1 MRIKHTPILLK
12 ESVDNLISDPD
23 GLYLDCTFGRGGHT
37 KKILDKLSSK
47 GQLVSFDLDDSA
59 MEAAK
64 NIKHENF
71 RFIKTN
77 FSKIDEFIKDNSLT
91 GVLIDCGVSSP
102 QLDEPQRGFSFQKK
116 GPLDMRFNQKQK
128 ITCKDVIEKFS
139 EKEISTILWKFGEEK
154 ESRKI
159 AKSIVKYREKNA
171 INNTLDLAEIIKA
184 AKTIKTKKHPAT
196 KSFQALRMAVNSEIE
211 NLSVCLEK
219 IKDKLIK
226 SGKLVI
232 ISFPIF
238 AKILSICSS
247 SKSIIS
253 SIRRCAFLEYV
264 KNLSKL
270 KLAFSVHSFSTKEV
284 KLTNISLQ
292 ESYGDKIISPQGFVD

>member
-1 MRIKHTPILLK
+1 M
-12 ESVDNLISDPD
+12 
-23 GLYLDCTFGRGGHT
+23 YLDCTFGRGGHT

-128 ITCKDVIEKFS
+128 LTCKDVIEKFS

-159 AKSIVKYREKNA
+159 AKSIVKHREKNV

-232 ISFPIF
+232 ISFHSLEDRI
-238 AKILSICSS
+238 AKQTFKPKINFYEKDIP
-247 SKSIIS
+247 
-253 SIRRCAFLEYV
+253 
-264 KNLSKL
+264 L
-270 KLAFSVHSFSTKEV
+270 KHKEV
-284 KLTNISLQ
+284 LDEYKISKIIYPSTEEISLNPRAR
-292 ESYGDKIISPQGFVD
+292 SAKMRIIEKL

>member
-1 MRIKHTPILLK
+1 MN
-12 ESVDNLISDPD
+12 SLISDTN

-37 KKILDKLSSK
+37 KKILEKLSSE
-47 GQLVSFDLDDSA
+47 GQLISFDLDDA
-59 MEAAK
+59 AFEAAK
-64 NIKHENF
+64 SIKQENF

-77 FSKIDEFIKDNSLT
+77 FSMIDDYIEDDTLSGI
-91 GVLIDCGVSSP
+91 LIDCGVSSP
-102 QLDEPQRGFSFQKK
+102 QLDEPERGFSFQTS

-128 ITCKDVIEKFS
+128 LTCKDIIENFS

-159 AKSIVKYREKNA
+159 AKLIVKQREKNT
-171 INNTLDLAEIIKA
+171 IENTLDLAKIIKA
-184 AKTIKTKKHPAT
+184 AKAIKTKKHPAT

-232 ISFPIF
+232 ITFHSLEDRI
-238 AKILSICSS
+238 AKRTFKPKINFHEKDIPLKNKDVPHEFKI
-247 SKSIIS
+247 SKIIYPS
-253 SIRRCAFLEYV
+253 PE
-264 KNLSKL
+264 
-270 KLAFSVHSFSTKEV
+270 E
-284 KLTNISLQ
+284 ISLNPRAR
-292 ESYGDKIISPQGFVD
+292 SAKMRIIEKL

>member
-1 MRIKHTPILLK
+1 M
-12 ESVDNLISDPD
+12 
-23 GLYLDCTFGRGGHT
+23 YLDCTFGRGGHT
-37 KKILDKLSSK
+37 KKILDKLTSK

-128 ITCKDVIEKFS
+128 LTCKDVIEKFS

-159 AKSIVKYREKNA
+159 AKSIVKHREKNV

-219 IKDKLIK
+219 IKDKLIR

-232 ISFPIF
+232 ISFHSLEDRI
-238 AKILSICSS
+238 AKQTFKPKINFYEKDIP
-247 SKSIIS
+247 
-253 SIRRCAFLEYV
+253 
-264 KNLSKL
+264 L
-270 KLAFSVHSFSTKEV
+270 KHKEV
-284 KLTNISLQ
+284 LDEFKISKIIYPSTEEISLNPRARSAKMRIV
-292 ESYGDKIISPQGFVD
+292 EKL

>member
-1 MRIKHTPILLK
+1 MN
-12 ESVDNLISDPD
+12 SLISDTK
-23 GLYLDCTFGRGGHT
+23 GMYLDCTFGRGGHS
-37 KKILDKLSSK
+37 KKILEELSPE
-47 GQLVSFDLDDSA
+47 GQLISFDLDDA
-59 MEAAK
+59 ALEAAK
-64 NIKHENF
+64 SINHKNF

-77 FSKIDEFIKDNSLT
+77 FSMIDDYVEDNSLS
-91 GVLIDCGVSSP
+91 GILIDCGVSSP
-102 QLDEPQRGFSFQKK
+102 QLDESERGFSFQTK

-128 ITCKDVIEKFS
+128 LTCKDIIENFS
-139 EKEISTILWKFGEEK
+139 EREISTILWKFGEEK

-159 AKSIVKYREKNA
+159 AKSIVKHREKNV

-232 ISFPIF
+232 ISFHSLEDRI
-238 AKILSICSS
+238 AKQTFKPKINFYEKDIP
-247 SKSIIS
+247 
-253 SIRRCAFLEYV
+253 
-264 KNLSKL
+264 L
-270 KLAFSVHSFSTKEV
+270 KHKEV
-284 KLTNISLQ
+284 LDKFMISKIIYPSPQEISLNPRAR
-292 ESYGDKIISPQGFVD
+292 SAKMRIIEKL

>member
-1 MRIKHTPILLK
+1 M
-12 ESVDNLISDPD
+12 
-23 GLYLDCTFGRGGHT
+23 YLDCTFGRGGHT

-128 ITCKDVIEKFS
+128 LTCKDVIEKFS

-159 AKSIVKYREKNA
+159 AKSIVKHREKNV
-171 INNTLDLAEIIKA
+171 ISNTLDLAEIIKA

-232 ISFPIF
+232 ISFHSLEDRI
-238 AKILSICSS
+238 AKQTFKPKINFYEKDIP
-247 SKSIIS
+247 
-253 SIRRCAFLEYV
+253 
-264 KNLSKL
+264 L
-270 KLAFSVHSFSTKEV
+270 KHKEV
-284 KLTNISLQ
+284 SDEFKISKIIYPSTEEISLNPRARSAKMRIV
-292 ESYGDKIISPQGFVD
+292 EKL

>member
-1 MRIKHTPILLK
+1 M
-12 ESVDNLISDPD
+12 
-23 GLYLDCTFGRGGHT
+23 YLDCTFGRGGHT

-128 ITCKDVIEKFS
+128 LTCKDVIEKFS

-232 ISFPIF
+232 ISFHSLEDRI
-238 AKILSICSS
+238 AKQTFKPKINFYEKDIPF
-247 SKSIIS
+247 K
-253 SIRRCAFLEYV
+253 
-264 KNLSKL
+264 
-270 KLAFSVHSFSTKEV
+270 HKEV
-284 KLTNISLQ
+284 LDEFKISKIIYPSTEEISLNPRAR
-292 ESYGDKIISPQGFVD
+292 SAKMRIIEKL

>member
-1 MRIKHTPILLK
+1 M
-12 ESVDNLISDPD
+12 
-23 GLYLDCTFGRGGHT
+23 YLDCTFGRGGHT

-77 FSKIDEFIKDNSLT
+77 FSKIDDFIKDNSLT

-128 ITCKDVIEKFS
+128 LTCKDVIEKFS

-159 AKSIVKYREKNA
+159 AKSIVKHREKNV

-232 ISFPIF
+232 ISFHSLEDRI
-238 AKILSICSS
+238 AKQTFKPKINFYEKDIP
-247 SKSIIS
+247 
-253 SIRRCAFLEYV
+253 
-264 KNLSKL
+264 L
-270 KLAFSVHSFSTKEV
+270 KHKEV
-284 KLTNISLQ
+284 LDEFKISKIIYPSTEEISLNPRARSAKMRIV
-292 ESYGDKIISPQGFVD
+292 EKL

>member
-1 MRIKHTPILLK
+1 VN
-12 ESVDNLISDPD
+12 SLISDTN

-37 KKILDKLSSK
+37 KKILEKLSSE
-47 GQLVSFDLDDSA
+47 GQLISFDLDDA
-59 MEAAK
+59 ALEAAK
-64 NIKHENF
+64 SIKQENF

-77 FSKIDEFIKDNSLT
+77 FSMIDDYIEDDTLSGI
-91 GVLIDCGVSSP
+91 LIDCGVSSP
-102 QLDEPQRGFSFQKK
+102 QLDEPERGFSFQTS

-128 ITCKDVIEKFS
+128 LTCKDIIENFS

-159 AKSIVKYREKNA
+159 AKLIVKQREKNT
-171 INNTLDLAEIIKA
+171 IENTLDLAEIIKS
-184 AKTIKTKKHPAT
+184 AKAIKTKKHPAT

-232 ISFPIF
+232 ITFHSLEDRI
-238 AKILSICSS
+238 AKQTFKPKINLHEKDIPLKYKDVPDEFKI
-247 SKSIIS
+247 SKIIYPS
-253 SIRRCAFLEYV
+253 PE
-264 KNLSKL
+264 
-270 KLAFSVHSFSTKEV
+270 E
-284 KLTNISLQ
+284 ISLNPRAR
-292 ESYGDKIISPQGFVD
+292 SAKMRIIEKL

>member
-1 MRIKHTPILLK
+1 M
-12 ESVDNLISDPD
+12 D
-23 GLYLDCTFGRGGHT
+23 GSYLDCTFGRGGHT
-37 KKILDKLSSK
+37 KKILEKLSLK

-59 MEAAK
+59 MEVAK
-64 NIKHENF
+64 NINHKNF

-77 FSKIDEFIKDNSLT
+77 FSKIDDFIRDNSLT

-102 QLDEPQRGFSFQKK
+102 QLDEPERGFSFQTK

-128 ITCKDVIEKFS
+128 LTCKDIIEKLS

-159 AKSIVKYREKNA
+159 AKFIVKHREKNA

-184 AKTIKTKKHPAT
+184 AKTIRTKKHPAT

-211 NLSVCLEK
+211 NLTTCLEK

-232 ISFPIF
+232 ISFHSLEDRIAKQIF
-238 AKILSICSS
+238 KPKINFHEKDIPLKHKDIPDEFKI
-247 SKSIIS
+247 SKIIYPS
-253 SIRRCAFLEYV
+253 PE
-264 KNLSKL
+264 
-270 KLAFSVHSFSTKEV
+270 E
-284 KLTNISLQ
+284 ISLNPRAR
-292 ESYGDKIISPQGFVD
+292 SAKMRIIEKL

>member
-1 MRIKHTPILLK
+1 M
-12 ESVDNLISDPD
+12 
-23 GLYLDCTFGRGGHT
+23 YLDCTFGRGGHT

-128 ITCKDVIEKFS
+128 LTCKDVIEKFS

-159 AKSIVKYREKNA
+159 AKSIVKHREKNV
-171 INNTLDLAEIIKA
+171 INNTLELAEIIKA

-232 ISFPIF
+232 ISFHSLEDRISKQTFKP
-238 AKILSICSS
+238 KINFYEKDIP
-247 SKSIIS
+247 
-253 SIRRCAFLEYV
+253 
-264 KNLSKL
+264 L
-270 KLAFSVHSFSTKEV
+270 KHKEV
-284 KLTNISLQ
+284 LDEFKISKIIYPSTEEISLNPRARSAKMRIV
-292 ESYGDKIISPQGFVD
+292 EKL

>member
-1 MRIKHTPILLK
+1 M
-12 ESVDNLISDPD
+12 
-23 GLYLDCTFGRGGHT
+23 YLDCTFGRGGHT

-59 MEAAK
+59 MEAAE

-128 ITCKDVIEKFS
+128 LTCKYVIEKFS

-159 AKSIVKYREKNA
+159 AKSIVKHREKNV

-232 ISFPIF
+232 ISFHSLEDRI
-238 AKILSICSS
+238 AKQTFKPKINFYEKDIP
-247 SKSIIS
+247 
-253 SIRRCAFLEYV
+253 
-264 KNLSKL
+264 L
-270 KLAFSVHSFSTKEV
+270 KHKEV
-284 KLTNISLQ
+284 LDEFKISKIIYPSTEEISLNPRARSAKMRIV
-292 ESYGDKIISPQGFVD
+292 EKL

>member
-1 MRIKHTPILLK
+1 M
-12 ESVDNLISDPD
+12 
-23 GLYLDCTFGRGGHT
+23 YLDCTFGRGGHT

-64 NIKHENF
+64 NIKHDNF

-128 ITCKDVIEKFS
+128 LTCKDVIEKFS

-159 AKSIVKYREKNA
+159 AKSIVKHREKNV
-171 INNTLDLAEIIKA
+171 ISNTLDLAEIIKA

-196 KSFQALRMAVNSEIE
+196 KSFQALRIAVNSEIE

-232 ISFPIF
+232 ISFHSLEDRI
-238 AKILSICSS
+238 AKQTFKPKINFYEKDIP
-247 SKSIIS
+247 
-253 SIRRCAFLEYV
+253 
-264 KNLSKL
+264 L
-270 KLAFSVHSFSTKEV
+270 KHKEV
-284 KLTNISLQ
+284 LDEFKISKIIYPSTEEISLNPRARSAKMRIV
-292 ESYGDKIISPQGFVD
+292 EKL